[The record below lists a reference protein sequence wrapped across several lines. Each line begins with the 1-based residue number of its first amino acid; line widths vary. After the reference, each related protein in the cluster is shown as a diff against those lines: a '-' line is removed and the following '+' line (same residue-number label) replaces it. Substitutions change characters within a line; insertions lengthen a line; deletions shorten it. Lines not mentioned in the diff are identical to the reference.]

1 MDYKGLLKRFVP
13 DFLIHWT
20 RPMRQYF
27 EAQRRFDR
35 RFGVDTSGMVE
46 QSELGIDVGKIAAA
60 AAYGATPRPVFFRI
74 LKSLPVR
81 YERFTF
87 VDLGSGKGA
96 VLLYAAELPFKKV
109 IGVELSPG
117 LHRIAERNIAGYR
130 GKRIKCNDVESVCAD
145 AAAYAL
151 PLEPTIIF
159 LFNPFRGRTP
169 GDRGQ
174 NHRLLAAGAPERGH
188 CDLLPSGRAP

>member
-1 MDYKGLLKRFVP
+1 
-13 DFLIHWT
+13 
-20 RPMRQYF
+20 
-27 EAQRRFDR
+27 
-35 RFGVDTSGMVE
+35 MVE
-46 QSELGIDVGKIAAA
+46 QSELGIDVGKIDDA

-151 PLEPTIIF
+151 PPEPTIIF
-159 LFNPFRGRTP
+159 LFNPFRGRTLETVAKTIGSSLRAHPREAIVIYYHP
-169 GDRGQ
+169 GARHDTLDR
-174 NHRLLAAGAPERGH
+174 AAGLEQIQ
-188 CDLLPSGRAP
+188 RAEDHTIYRPRAG